1 MRPGA
6 GCSLFRPSVLRAS
19 GVMVWGARAG
29 PSGSRSAARS
39 PAEEQM
45 NLRPHT
51 LRPTASGWPL
61 VLEGQEEVGGGETE
75 APPSLPALLPLGQPR
90 EGRVPGHKC
99 LDQPSGPE
107 DVLALPSR
115 SHLHTSG
122 PLPAGRPLGLAWS
135 LRTVPART
143 SHVAEARTA
152 ASCSLAG
159 LAGNSFVWHEQGFE
173 KYFQMSFQHFQVGG
187 FYILEDEAFSFA
199 LSTRGSGRTE
209 AVFQPAALYG
219 AAAPATALAGGAA
232 SSGGSVT
239 SPLGTAARCPHPGRP
254 DSCCC

>member
-1 MRPGA
+1 
-6 GCSLFRPSVLRAS
+6 
-19 GVMVWGARAG
+19 
-29 PSGSRSAARS
+29 
-39 PAEEQM
+39 M

-61 VLEGQEEVGGGETE
+61 VLEGQEEVGAGETE

-135 LRTVPART
+135 LRTVPAGT

-219 AAAPATALAGGAA
+219 AAAPATALAAPSHLAGAQRAPGAPSPRLSGPLPAARTQGGRTLAAADAA
-232 SSGGSVT
+232 SSSSRLFSGMAPRSLSLHSGV
-239 SPLGTAARCPHPGRP
+239 R
-254 DSCCC
+254 